1 MEDLLFILLAIS
13 IAINLIEHLIDLLK
27 KRDSRDQH
35 ALLNLK

>member
-13 IAINLIEHLIDLLK
+13 IAINLIEYLIDLLK

-35 ALLNLK
+35 TLLNLK